1 MADNRIWTTNN
12 INDLTKIA
20 EAFGLPSDLQDIDT
34 STQSLGYLLQ
44 NILLE
49 LQRIRVG
56 MSMMVDV
63 DLGDVDIGP
72 ETDV

>member
-1 MADNRIWTTNN
+1 MADTRIWTTNN
-12 INDLTKIA
+12 INDLAKIA
-20 EAFGLPSDLQDIDT
+20 EVFGLPSDLETLDT

-44 NILLE
+44 HILLE

-56 MSMMVDV
+56 MSMMVSV
-63 DLGDVDIGP
+63 DLGEVDIGP